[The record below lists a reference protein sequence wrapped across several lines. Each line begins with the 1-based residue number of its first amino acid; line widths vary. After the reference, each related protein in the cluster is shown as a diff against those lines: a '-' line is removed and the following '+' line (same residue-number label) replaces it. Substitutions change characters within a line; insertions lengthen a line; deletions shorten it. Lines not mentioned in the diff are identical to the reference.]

1 MNIIQ
6 EACKYAQRGWKV
18 FPLVA
23 GEKRPLHQGGFHNA
37 TDDIEAICTW
47 NPNCNL
53 GVATGSVSGF
63 WVLDIDIKGESNG
76 VESMK
81 KAIAKYGDLPETL
94 VQQTAS
100 GGYHYFFKQPDY
112 DWAGNSNGD
121 TGIDVRA
128 NRGYT
133 IVPPSRLIKTS
144 KHEAG
149 SYKWLNDNEIAEAP
163 SWLYEWIT
171 SEYDAYMK
179 RRAQKQGGFNEGGR
193 NCALTSMCG
202 KWRAKGLEYEEI
214 LELAKIENLKNTP
227 PMDEKEVQT
236 IVKSVSK
243 YPAGDVPIEF
253 FDTKKILDIVTPM
266 GIHENNY
273 VFYSKET
280 RCMSFLSPT
289 ALSKKE
295 NLESLCD
302 YSILDE
308 IFPGEK
314 SYNAIKARRLFM
326 QECKAKGLY
335 DPVMLAGVG
344 IWKEKETGNIVVN
357 TGDQLIVNGVA
368 KDYADY
374 TSDVSYAQLGKK
386 IIDLNLKLSDD
397 DIQVILD
404 IITNYPWKEDY
415 YKYLILG
422 AIIQGVI
429 GTALRWRSH
438 LWIIGAYG
446 TGKSTIQKSFIQVM
460 LGKLCKNFA
469 GKSTTEAGIRQT
481 IGEDGFTVSID
492 DIDGGIKDIDKI
504 NSIIELARI
513 CSSDEQTLTK
523 GSATGRAI
531 QYRCQ
536 SPFIISSIK
545 PYLSD
550 PADVSR
556 FCIVELKEP
565 SRNYEQKK
573 HDKKEFKM
581 IEKKMRNHITPDLS
595 KRWVSFCINN
605 FTQIQELIEDT
616 KDILDEMGFD
626 GRERDQWAGLLGP
639 ARLLVDIDFEFLKDV
654 LQEQHEDDGDEDNES
669 MTALNRLLDS
679 FVKIPTKFNPEEM
692 TLRNVFTLLDK
703 DFILDSKYDKEE
715 ITRRMY
721 SYGFKI
727 VEIAKAGEKTQK
739 YLYLSKK
746 SDYIKTILGPSWG
759 KPLTRISWVTA
770 GNGSQSFGSR
780 HNIASVLKIPLDK
793 IIYEDVNTLI
803 SGF

>member
-18 FPLVA
+18 FPLVS
-23 GEKRPLHQGGFHNA
+23 GSKKPIDKGGFHNA

-47 NPNCNL
+47 DPNYNL

-63 WVLDIDIKGESNG
+63 WVLDIDVKKNSPGLK
-76 VESMK
+76 SME
-81 KAIAKYGDLPETL
+81 KAIAKYGNLPKTL
-94 VQQTAS
+94 VQRTAS
-100 GGYHYFFKQPDY
+100 GGYHYFFKHPSFEWISGTNADL
-112 DWAGNSNGD
+112 
-121 TGIDVRA
+121 GIDVRA
-128 NRGYT
+128 DRGY
-133 IVPPSRLIKTS
+133 IVAPPSTLIKN
-144 KHEAG
+144 KDHEAG
-149 SYKWLNDNEIAEAP
+149 SYAWLTQYEIAVAP
-163 SWLYEWIT
+163 QWLYDWVRNSKKKIQNNF
-171 SEYDAYMK
+171 
-179 RRAQKQGGFNEGGR
+179 REGGR
-193 NCALTSMCG
+193 NCRLTSIAG
-202 KWRAKGLEYEEI
+202 YHRAKSGFDFEQL
-214 LELAKIENLKNTP
+214 LELLKLENQKNDP
-227 PMDEKEVQT
+227 PLDLAEVET
-236 IVKSVSK
+236 IAKSVSQ
-243 YPAGDVPIEF
+243 YDPGNVPIDF

-326 QECKAKGLY
+326 KECKAKGLY

-605 FTQIQELIEDT
+605 FTHIQELIEDT

-746 SDYIKTILGPSWG
+746 SEHIKTILGPSWG

-770 GNGSQSFGSR
+770 GQGSQSFGSR
-780 HNIASVLKIPLDK
+780 HNRSSVLKMPLDK

>member
-1 MNIIQ
+1 MNVIE

-18 FPLVA
+18 FPLIS
-23 GEKRPLHQGGFHNA
+23 GSKKPIDKGGFHNA

-47 NPNCNL
+47 DTKCNL
-53 GVATGSVSGF
+53 GIATGSVSGF
-63 WVLDIDIKGESNG
+63 WVLDVDIKGESNG
-76 VESMK
+76 VESIK

-100 GGYHYFFKQPDY
+100 GGYHYFFKQPSFEWISGTNADL
-112 DWAGNSNGD
+112 
-121 TGIDVRA
+121 GIDVRA
-128 NRGYT
+128 DRGY
-133 IVPPSRLIKTS
+133 IVAPPSTLIKN
-144 KHEAG
+144 KNHEAG
-149 SYKWLNDNEIAEAP
+149 SYTWLTQYEIAVAP
-163 SWLYEWIT
+163 QWLYDWVRNSKKKIQNNF
-171 SEYDAYMK
+171 
-179 RRAQKQGGFNEGGR
+179 REGGR
-193 NCALTSMCG
+193 NCRLTSIAG
-202 KWRAKGLEYEEI
+202 YHRAKSGFDFEQL
-214 LELAKIENLKNTP
+214 LELLKLENQKNDP
-227 PMDEKEVQT
+227 PLDLAEVET
-236 IVKSVSK
+236 IAKSVSQ
-243 YPAGDVPIEF
+243 YDPGNVPIDF

-357 TGDQLIVNGVA
+357 TGDQLIVNGIA

-386 IIDLNLKLSDD
+386 IIDLDLKLSDD

-545 PYLSD
+545 PYLND

-573 HDKKEFKM
+573 HDKEDFKM